1 VADALA
7 EERHAFS
14 LEQPAYQ
21 RAERGAQDKA
31 PAFVRGVAS
40 ECWPLPT
47 GAARGLLASAITIP
61 RAPLGAGVRSAFV
74 SSQRRALEA
83 AFVGAAVASAERRVL
98 RVDEPENQRTVRA
111 LLRGQAP
118 LQSIRAVVLD
128 GAERGQSIVL
138 VQGQSLSVGSSPDNA
153 LRLSDLTVSRYHVE
167 LTLRRGSVEV
177 RDLDSMNGTYVGEVR
192 VERAFVRP
200 GVVLAI
206 GATRLKLD
214 EQPAPAGAGDASSEG
229 DGFAELPWLI
239 AKSPAM
245 RKVAHTI
252 ARLARSN
259 VSVLLH
265 GETGTGKEVLARAL
279 HALSERRDGPF
290 EVVDCGSMAPS
301 LIASELFGHE
311 RGAFTGAQGERPGA
325 FERAHGGTVFLDE
338 IGELP
343 LDLQPML
350 LGVLERRRFKRVGGS
365 KERSVDVR
373 IVSAT
378 HRDLRNATNV
388 GTFRDDLYFR
398 LAVARVVIPPL
409 RERPED
415 IEPLVRRFAE
425 QLSGAPNAQPFDRA
439 TLNALEAHPWSGNVR
454 ELRNVV
460 ESAVALG
467 SLELDA
473 EARAGAHAPRD
484 ASGAPG
490 QDTADALLHLPYREA
505 RAHAIAAFERA
516 YLGKLTEL
524 CGQNASEAARRAHM
538 DRPYLLSLLR
548 KHGLR

>member
-1 VADALA
+1 LQTVTAL
-7 EERHAFS
+7 
-14 LEQPAYQ
+14 
-21 RAERGAQDKA
+21 
-31 PAFVRGVAS
+31 
-40 ECWPLPT
+40 
-47 GAARGLLASAITIP
+47 
-61 RAPLGAGVRSAFV
+61 
-74 SSQRRALEA
+74 
-83 AFVGAAVASAERRVL
+83 
-98 RVDEPENQRTVRA
+98 
-111 LLRGQAP
+111 
-118 LQSIRAVVLD
+118 VLD
-128 GAERGQSIVL
+128 GADRGQSVVL
-138 VQGQSLSVGSSPDNA
+138 LPGQAVGVGSSPDNS
-153 LRLSDLTVSRYHVE
+153 LRLNDMTVSRYHVE
-167 LTLRRGSVEV
+167 LTLRRGSIEV
-177 RDLDSMNGTYVGEVR
+177 RDLDSMNGTYIGDVR
-192 VERAFVRP
+192 IERAFVRP
-200 GVVLAI
+200 GTTLAI
-206 GATRLKLD
+206 GSAQVALS
-214 EQPAPAGAGDASSEG
+214 EQAENVSPAHSEARADA
-229 DGFAELPWLI
+229 DGPTEAPGLI
-239 AKSPAM
+239 ARSPAM

-279 HALSERRDGPF
+279 HELSDRRDRPF
-290 EVVDCGSMAPS
+290 EVVDCGSMAPT

-325 FERAHGGTVFLDE
+325 FERADGGTVFLDE

-350 LGVLERRRFKRVGGS
+350 LGVLERRRFKRVGGA
-365 KERSVDVR
+365 KERAVDVR

-388 GTFRDDLYFR
+388 GTFRADLYFR

-425 QLSGAPNAQPFDRA
+425 QLSGSPNAQPFDRA
-439 TLNALEAHPWSGNVR
+439 TLSALEAHPWSGNVR

-467 SLELDA
+467 SLELEAGQSSGYRFPSASHDA
-473 EARAGAHAPRD
+473 TQ
-484 ASGAPG
+484 S
-490 QDTADALLHLPYREA
+490 ALSDGTEPPLLDLPYREA
-505 RAHAIAAFERA
+505 RAHAIAVFERA
-516 YLGKLTEL
+516 YLGRLTEQ

>member
-1 VADALA
+1 
-7 EERHAFS
+7 
-14 LEQPAYQ
+14 
-21 RAERGAQDKA
+21 
-31 PAFVRGVAS
+31 
-40 ECWPLPT
+40 
-47 GAARGLLASAITIP
+47 
-61 RAPLGAGVRSAFV
+61 
-74 SSQRRALEA
+74 
-83 AFVGAAVASAERRVL
+83 
-98 RVDEPENQRTVRA
+98 VDEGQNEKTVRA
-111 LLRGQAP
+111 LLRGHTR

-128 GAERGQSIVL
+128 GAERGQSVEL
-138 VQGQSLSVGSSPDNA
+138 TPGQSLGVGSSPDNA
-153 LRLSDLTVSRYHVE
+153 LRLSDMTVSRYHVE
-167 LTLRRGSVEV
+167 LTLRRSAIEV
-177 RDLDSMNGTYVGEVR
+177 RDLDSMNGTYVDEVR
-192 VERAFVRP
+192 VAHAFVRA
-200 GVVLAI
+200 GTVLAI
-206 GATRLKLD
+206 GGTRLLLD
-214 EQPAPAGAGDASSEG
+214 EQQAPDGAGDVSSEE
-229 DGFAELPWLI
+229 DASAEVPWLI

-265 GETGTGKEVLARAL
+265 GETGSGKEVLARAL

-290 EVVDCGSMAPS
+290 EVVDCGSMAPT

-343 LDLQPML
+343 LELQPML

-398 LAVARVVIPPL
+398 LAVARVVVPPL

-425 QLSGAPNAQPFDRA
+425 QLSGTPNAQPFDRA
-439 TLNALEAHPWSGNVR
+439 TLAALEAHPWSGNVR

-467 SLELDA
+467 SLDLDA
-473 EARAGAHAPRD
+473 SVRAEVPGPDAAGALAT
-484 ASGAPG
+484 G
-490 QDTADALLHLPYREA
+490 QADALLNLPYREA

-516 YLGKLTEL
+516 YLGRLTEL